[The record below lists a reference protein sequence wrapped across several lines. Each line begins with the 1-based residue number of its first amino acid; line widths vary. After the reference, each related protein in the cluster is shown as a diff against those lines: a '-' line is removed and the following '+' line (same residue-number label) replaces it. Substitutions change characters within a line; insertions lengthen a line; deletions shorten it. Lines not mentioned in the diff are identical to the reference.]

1 MWSGAVGTCES
12 CSHHQLR
19 RCWWD
24 LERGNRY
31 VLLVSSGKGVRK
43 GGNLYLDM
51 EVAIG
56 SEVSGIRDGTV
67 TSPGSMVSV
76 NKYTMTT

>member
-1 MWSGAVGTCES
+1 MVRCSGDLRIMLPSPTEKVLVGSREGEQVCIA
-12 CSHHQLR
+12 
-19 RCWWD
+19 
-24 LERGNRY
+24 
-31 VLLVSSGKGVRK
+31 GKGVRN